1 MTNQKVYDLKQVKDA
16 KELAS
21 ILVRID
27 SDRRPM
33 FALMLESMMIGAELA
48 ERSIA
53 HTA

>member
-1 MTNQKVYDLKQVKDA
+1 MTNKRTHNIDEVKDA

-21 ILVRID
+21 ILVRVK
-27 SDRRPM
+27 SDHRPM

-48 ERSIA
+48 EKSTA